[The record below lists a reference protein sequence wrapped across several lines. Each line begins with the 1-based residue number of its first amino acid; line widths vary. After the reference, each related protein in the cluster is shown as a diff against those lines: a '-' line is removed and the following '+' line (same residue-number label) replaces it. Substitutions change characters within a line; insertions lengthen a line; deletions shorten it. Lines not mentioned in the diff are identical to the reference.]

1 MDENW
6 QLFEAGVEIIVT
18 MIAGKL
24 LFAWD
29 EKRMTEVQRERA
41 WPDASR
47 GTVECS
53 PLWFFPLWLVGI
65 PLHFMRTRRS
75 VAGFVEGI
83 AWTLAMFTLLF
94 LIGILFDLMQVIV
107 NG

>member
-65 PLHFMRTRRS
+65 PLHFLRTRRNLR
-75 VAGFVEGI
+75 GI
-83 AWTLAMFTLLF
+83 FEAIVWTLAMFILLMVIGTVF
-94 LIGILFDLMQVIV
+94 ELIAG

>member
-29 EKRMTEVQRERA
+29 EKRMTELQRERA

-65 PLHFMRTRRS
+65 PLHFLRTRRNLRG
-75 VAGFVEGI
+75 VFEATV
-83 AWTLAMFTLLF
+83 WTTAMFILLMVIGTVF
-94 LIGILFDLMQVIV
+94 ELIAG

>member
-1 MDENW
+1 MNEDW
-6 QLFEAGVEIIVT
+6 QVVEAGVEIVVM
-18 MIAGKL
+18 MIAAKL

-29 EKRMTEVQRERA
+29 EKRMTEQQRERA

-53 PLWFFPLWLVGI
+53 PLFFPLWLVGI
-65 PLHFMRTRRS
+65 PLHFLRTRRNLRG
-75 VAGFVEGI
+75 VIEAIV
-83 AWTLAMFTLLF
+83 WTAAMFLL
-94 LIGILFDLMQVIV
+94 LIAIEVVVELIAGQ

>member
-29 EKRMTEVQRERA
+29 EKRMTEAQRERA

-47 GTVECS
+47 GMVECS

-65 PLHFMRTRRS
+65 PLHFLRTRRS
-75 VAGFVEGI
+75 VRGLCEAIV
-83 AWTLAMFTLLF
+83 ATMAMFVLLMAIGTVF
-94 LIGILFDLMQVIV
+94 ELIAGR

>member
-6 QLFEAGVEIIVT
+6 QLVEAGVEIVVT

-29 EKRMTEVQRERA
+29 EKRMTEQQRERA
-41 WPDASR
+41 WPEASQ

-53 PLWFFPLWLVGI
+53 PLWFFPLWLVGV
-65 PLHFMRTRRS
+65 PLHFLRTRRNLRG
-75 VAGFVEGI
+75 VIEAIV
-83 AWTLAMFTLLF
+83 WTAAMFLL
-94 LIGILFDLMQVIV
+94 LIAIGLVFEVIS
-107 NG
+107 GQDG